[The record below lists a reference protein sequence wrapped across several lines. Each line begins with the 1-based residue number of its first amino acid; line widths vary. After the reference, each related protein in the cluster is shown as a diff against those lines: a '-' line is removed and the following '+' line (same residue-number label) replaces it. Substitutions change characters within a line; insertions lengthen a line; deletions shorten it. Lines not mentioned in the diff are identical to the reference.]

1 MADMT
6 SGNTVPDRYVVVIGG
21 MNMDICGRPTSTVV
35 DRDSNPGVVSM
46 SAGGVGQNIAQNMAH
61 LSMPTY
67 LITVYGDDEN
77 GKTLERSCAANNINL
92 DYAAQLEGRRSST
105 YMFITDDTGD
115 LLVAVNDMEICK
127 EINPAFLESRLD
139 FINGAAICLLD
150 ANLEPET
157 MAWIGEH
164 VTAPLF
170 GDTVSTVKA
179 HRFDTILN
187 KMTVLKPNDLEAS
200 VLTGIGIA
208 ESCARDTKTTNTAS
222 SMCRHTVPKSP
233 RQMVPEMPAWQP
245 SPGASSIT
253 PIEIL
258 KKSAKLRRQH
268 PASRSNA
275 QKQCPISPWNAYVRR
290 CPARSSRCSTK
301 CVPPEFCYITRPST
315 HTNTRRTDN
324 GSQADLFSDRIR

>member
-1 MADMT
+1 
-6 SGNTVPDRYVVVIGG
+6 
-21 MNMDICGRPTSTVV
+21 
-35 DRDSNPGVVSM
+35 
-46 SAGGVGQNIAQNMAH
+46 
-61 LSMPTY
+61 MP
-67 LITVYGDDEN
+67 
-77 GKTLERSCAANNINL
+77 
-92 DYAAQLEGRRSST
+92 AQLEGRRSST

-208 ESCARDTKTTNTAS
+208 DQYSAGAAAKTLLDRGAKNVFISLGANGILCARHENDEYSFKHVPPYRTEIATANGAG
-222 SMCRHTVPKSP
+222 
-233 RQMVPEMPAWQP
+233 EPAWQP

-258 KKSAKLRRQH
+258 KKSAKSRRQH
-268 PASRSNA
+268 PALRSNA
-275 QKQCPISPWNAYVRR
+275 QKQCPISPWNSIRKKMSGEIEPLLDEVRT
-290 CPARSSRCSTK
+290 A
-301 CVPPEFCYITRPST
+301 
-315 HTNTRRTDN
+315 
-324 GSQADLFSDRIR
+324 

>member
-1 MADMT
+1 MCIR
-6 SGNTVPDRYVVVIGG
+6 DR
-21 MNMDICGRPTSTVV
+21 
-35 DRDSNPGVVSM
+35 
-46 SAGGVGQNIAQNMAH
+46 
-61 LSMPTY
+61 
-67 LITVYGDDEN
+67 
-77 GKTLERSCAANNINL
+77 
-92 DYAAQLEGRRSST
+92 LEGRRSST

-208 ESCARDTKTTNTAS
+208 DQYSAGAAAKTLLDRGVKNVFISLGANGILCARHENDEYSFK
-222 SMCRHTVPKSP
+222 H
-233 RQMVPEMPAWQP
+233 
-245 SPGASSIT
+245 
-253 PIEIL
+253 
-258 KKSAKLRRQH
+258 
-268 PASRSNA
+268 
-275 QKQCPISPWNAYVRR
+275 
-290 CPARSSRCSTK
+290 
-301 CVPPEFCYITRPST
+301 VPPYLSLI
-315 HTNTRRTDN
+315 H
-324 GSQADLFSDRIR
+324 I

>member
-61 LSMPTY
+61 LGMPTY

-92 DYAAQLEGRRSST
+92 DYAEQLEGRRSST
-105 YMFITDDTGD
+105 YMCITDDTGD

-208 ESCARDTKTTNTAS
+208 DQYSAGAAAKTLLDRGVKNVFISLGANGILCARHENDEYSFKHVPPYRTEIATANGAGDAGMAAITWS
-222 SMCRHTVPKSP
+222 FFDNPDRDLEEVGKIA
-233 RQMVPEMPAWQP
+233 QA
-245 SPGASSIT
+245 ASSIAL
-253 PIEIL
+253 E
-258 KKSAKLRRQH
+258 
-268 PASRSNA
+268 
-275 QKQCPISPWNAYVRR
+275 C
-290 CPARSSRCSTK
+290 TK
-301 CVPPEFCYITRPST
+301 AVPDITVE
-315 HTNTRRTDN
+315 
-324 GSQADLFSDRIR
+324 RIRKKMSGEIEPLLDEVRTA

>member
-61 LSMPTY
+61 LGMPTY

-208 ESCARDTKTTNTAS
+208 DQYSAGAAAKTLLDRGVKNVFISLGANGILCARHENDEYSFKHVPPYRTEIATTQDRIIFIFYPFSCGLLFLCCFLWGGSATTNSDDDGKANQCLNYIFLHVHFLFFTFAF
-222 SMCRHTVPKSP
+222 PP
-233 RQMVPEMPAWQP
+233 PYRQGKTKVW
-245 SPGASSIT
+245 
-253 PIEIL
+253 IL
-258 KKSAKLRRQH
+258 H
-268 PASRSNA
+268 
-275 QKQCPISPWNAYVRR
+275 
-290 CPARSSRCSTK
+290 
-301 CVPPEFCYITRPST
+301 
-315 HTNTRRTDN
+315 
-324 GSQADLFSDRIR
+324 